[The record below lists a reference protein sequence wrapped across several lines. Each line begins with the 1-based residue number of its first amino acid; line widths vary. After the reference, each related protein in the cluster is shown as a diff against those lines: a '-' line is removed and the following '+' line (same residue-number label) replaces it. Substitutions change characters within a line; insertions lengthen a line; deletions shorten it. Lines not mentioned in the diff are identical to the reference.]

1 MMKFDI
7 RELGAHRK
15 TARWIFGIGGFF
27 LFAVLFLPWTQT
39 VIGKGRVVAYSPT
52 EREQRI
58 IAPIEG
64 RIKQWFIA
72 EGSIVKKGDPI
83 VELTDVDPDIL
94 FKLKQERSATE
105 KKMEAAIIG
114 IKTSRL
120 NVERQQKLFDE
131 GISSRRNYELAN
143 LELVKYLTDEANAI
157 SELARIDLRLARQAA
172 QLVTSPTDGV
182 ILRRLTGQEG
192 ELVKSGV
199 ELSVLIPNTRSR
211 AVELWVRGLDMPL
224 VQKGHDVRL
233 QFEGWPAIQFTG
245 WPSVA
250 VGTFPGK
257 VLWVDPTSNE
267 KGEFRV
273 MIMPPDDAEWPDTSY
288 LRQGVRTVAW
298 ISIKTVAVGYELWR
312 QFNAFPIAPEES
324 MPGAMKKKEDAKQ

>member
-1 MMKFDI
+1 MNFNTEEI
-7 RELGAHRK
+7 ESHRRA
-15 TARWIFGIGGFF
+15 ARRIFILCGIFI
-27 LFAVLFLPWTQT
+27 LSLLLLPWTQT
-39 VIGKGRVVAYSPT
+39 VIGKGKVVAYSPT

-64 RIKQWFIA
+64 RIKQWFVA
-72 EGSIVKKGDPI
+72 EGSIVSKGDPI

-94 FKLKQERSATE
+94 VKLRSEQTATR
-105 KKMEAAIIG
+105 KKLEAAKIG

-172 QLVTSPTDGV
+172 QMVTSPTDGV
-182 ILRRLTGQEG
+182 ILKRLTGQEG
-192 ELVKSGV
+192 ELVKAGA
-199 ELSVLIPNTRSR
+199 ELSILIPNTRSR

-224 VQKGHDVRL
+224 IQKGQDVRL

-257 VLWVDPTSNE
+257 VLWVDPASNE

-273 MIMPPDDAEWPDTSY
+273 MISAPEGESWPDVSY
-288 LRQGVRTVAW
+288 LRQGVRSLAW
-298 ISIKTVAVGYELWR
+298 ISIKTVALGYELWR
-312 QFNAFPIAPEES
+312 QFNAFPIAPETIAGGS
-324 MPGAMKKKEDAKQ
+324 GSAKKEKSQ